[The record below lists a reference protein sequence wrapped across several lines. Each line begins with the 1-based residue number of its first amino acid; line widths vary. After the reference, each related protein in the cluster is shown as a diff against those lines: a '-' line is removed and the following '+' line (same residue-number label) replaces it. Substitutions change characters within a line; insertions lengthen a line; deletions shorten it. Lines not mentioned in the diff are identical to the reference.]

1 MSHYDLVIAQFP
13 KPVAIA
19 IILLLAGA
27 TFAGN
32 PGPATQRIE
41 IGNEVYE
48 VELAITP
55 EERGRGLMYRQS
67 IDPRGGMLLVYRNPG
82 NHRIWMK
89 NVPIPLRVYWID
101 SNAEVIGVQRLEPC
115 RSDPC
120 PVYAVERPSLYVLE
134 LADRDHGLLPG
145 DRIRGLDSLSP

>member
-1 MSHYDLVIAQFP
+1 MSHY
-13 KPVAIA
+13 
-19 IILLLAGA
+19 ILLIAHFRKRAAFVLLPLICVLAA
-27 TFAGN
+27 AGCRQ
-32 PGPATQRIE
+32 ALAHE
-41 IGNEVYE
+41 IRFGGERYE

-89 NVPIPLRVYWID
+89 NVLIPLRVYWID
-101 SNAEVIGVQRLEPC
+101 SNAEVIGVQRLDPC
-115 RSDPC
+115 TSDPC

-134 LADRDHGLLPG
+134 LADREHRLLPG

>member
-1 MSHYDLVIAQFP
+1 MLTLLGALASGGCRQALAHEIRIGGERYD
-13 KPVAIA
+13 
-19 IILLLAGA
+19 
-27 TFAGN
+27 
-32 PGPATQRIE
+32 
-41 IGNEVYE
+41 

-67 IDPRGGMLLVYRNPG
+67 IDPRGGMLLVYQNPG

-101 SNAEVIGVQRLEPC
+101 SNAEVIGAQRLEPC
-115 RSDPC
+115 SSDPC
-120 PVYAVERPSLYVLE
+120 PVYAVEKPSLYVLE
-134 LADRDHGLLPG
+134 LADRDHGLVPG